1 MTKFHAASGLRGL
14 SLTNCSFPYSIH
26 VQTFSCNMQIYTYL
40 HSSTKFRCHVVNKK
54 ITPTQKI
61 VRNLHYIQQRFK
73 RSCANKKTPKTKT
86 KNKTKKKDWLMAGR
100 PDKSRI
106 LTKCRFLLFFFF
118 VFAETCACLYEN
130 LPVFLSLWILCKRWH
145 VYFFFFLL
153 FFYDSKA
160 FHGVGPRRFQVNP
173 ILSMVILYQLS
184 ETTRAIFD

>member
-86 KNKTKKKDWLMAGR
+86 KNKTKKKGLTDGRSAGQVANF
-100 PDKSRI
+100 DKMPI
-106 LTKCRFLLFFFF
+106 FIIIFFFCICRDLC
-118 VFAETCACLYEN
+118 V
-130 LPVFLSLWILCKRWH
+130 SLRK
-145 VYFFFFLL
+145 F
-153 FFYDSKA
+153 
-160 FHGVGPRRFQVNP
+160 
-173 ILSMVILYQLS
+173 
-184 ETTRAIFD
+184 TRISFSLNFM

>member
-73 RSCANKKTPKTKT
+73 RSCANKKPPKNQ
-86 KNKTKKKDWLMAGR
+86 NKKQDKKKDWLMAGR

-106 LTKCRFLLFFFF
+106 LTKCRFLFLFYFLYLQRHVR
-118 VFAETCACLYEN
+118 VFTKIY
-130 LPVFLSLWILCKRWH
+130 P
-145 VYFFFFLL
+145 YFFLFEFYVNGGTCIFFSS

>member
-54 ITPTQKI
+54 ITPTRKI

-73 RSCANKKTPKTKT
+73 RSCANKKNPKTKT

-106 LTKCRFLLFFFF
+106 LTKCRFLFLFYFLYLQRHVR
-118 VFAETCACLYEN
+118 VFTKIY
-130 LPVFLSLWILCKRWH
+130 P
-145 VYFFFFLL
+145 YFFLFEFYVNGGTCIFFSS
-153 FFYDSKA
+153 FFMIPRPFMAWGQEDSKLTP
-160 FHGVGPRRFQVNP
+160 FCPW
-173 ILSMVILYQLS
+173 
-184 ETTRAIFD
+184 

>member
-54 ITPTQKI
+54 ITPTRKI

-73 RSCANKKTPKTKT
+73 RSCANKKTQKTKT
-86 KNKTKKKDWLMAGR
+86 KNKTKKKRTDWWPVGR
-100 PDKSRI
+100 TSRE
-106 LTKCRFLLFFFF
+106 FWQNADFYFYFFF

-145 VYFFFFLL
+145 VYFFFF